1 MRRSPPPPKKVNQ
14 RQILKRKMDYR
25 PFWLS
30 LQFMAFIVHVILPR
44 KDSEAFFFVVVVF
57 FFLIMLMSF
66 IFEIQS
72 QDAERQSCGWV
83 CSA

>member
-1 MRRSPPPPKKVNQ
+1 
-14 RQILKRKMDYR
+14 MDYR

-30 LQFMAFIVHVILPR
+30 LQFMAFNVHVIFP
-44 KDSEAFFFVVVVF
+44 EIFFL
-57 FFLIMLMSF
+57 LIMLMSF

-72 QDAERQSCGWV
+72 QDAKHQSCGWV

>member
-1 MRRSPPPPKKVNQ
+1 
-14 RQILKRKMDYR
+14 MDYR

-44 KDSEAFFFVVVVF
+44 KDSEAFFF
-57 FFLIMLMSF
+57 LIMLMSF

-72 QDAERQSCGWV
+72 QDAKRQSCGWV